1 VTQDPEGGAQDD
13 VQFAA
18 RLREALS
25 VAASAG
31 KIGSQI
37 SHVRLLEMI
46 VTTAVHVLRAEAGAL
61 LLVDEETEEL
71 VFEIAVG
78 GEAETVKTIRVPV
91 GHGVAGLVAMT
102 GQPMAVKDARSDP
115 VAAQDIADQVGYSPS
130 SILCV
135 PLFYGDRILG
145 VIELLDKQDGTSFS
159 PADTEALGLFAN
171 QAAVAIEQSR
181 LQESLVALVTDV
193 VADAGDGSSAA
204 QRETAALAAS
214 VEHDPASRRTIELA
228 ELVQEISRAGVE
240 ESETCRALLASFADY
255 LRRRPQQSRTAAS

>member
-1 VTQDPEGGAQDD
+1 VR
-13 VQFAA
+13 FAA
-18 RLREALS
+18 RLREALT

-37 SHVRLLEMI
+37 PRARLLEMI

-61 LLVDEETEEL
+61 LLVDEETDEL

-78 GEAETVKTIRVPV
+78 GRAETVKAIRVPL

-102 GQPMAVKDARSDP
+102 GQPMAVRDARSDP
-115 VAAQDIADQVGYSPS
+115 VAAQDIAEQVGYTPS

-145 VIELLDKQDGTSFS
+145 VVELLDKEDGTSFS

-181 LQESLVALVTDV
+181 LQESLVALVSDV
-193 VADAGDGSSAA
+193 VADVGDDGGAA
-204 QRETAALAAS
+204 RREAAVLAAS
-214 VEHDPASRRTIELA
+214 VEQDPASRRTIELA
-228 ELVQEISRAGVE
+228 ELVQEISRAGAE
-240 ESETCRALLASFADY
+240 ESEACRAILAGFAEY
-255 LRRRPQQSRTAAS
+255 LRRRPQQTRQIGS